1 MSSIKLESRSYV
13 YEDVIGEGRFA
24 KVYKGHC
31 IHKTEEKVA
40 IRKLKATENAAFNEK
55 KFLKEAEEL
64 VKFKHSNIVKTFGV
78 LIDEKAFVQ
87 EYCVKVVQ
95 GNEIHSLLGLINKL
109 NEDFPLEVKLT
120 CFLNITKALSYLHI
134 NNIVVGDLKPANV
147 LVTSSAEDEW
157 IFKLADIAPETRKR
171 NDCSA
176 AMSSCIS
183 EKNNFVFTA
192 AYLAPELLKFNSN
205 MNENKTV
212 TCDIYSFAMMIYQV
226 LFPNVPLYEEINPIH
241 FIIAVT
247 NKWRRIP
254 RVNNSVYK
262 RLVHVMEICW
272 HNDLLKRPK
281 SDSLWKLF
289 QEIDVNGCS
298 ETFLFFCFFLL
309 YVCFLYPVANLNILS

>member
-1 MSSIKLESRSYV
+1 MPSIKLESRSYV
-13 YEDVIGEGRFA
+13 FEDAIGEGRFA
-24 KVYKGHC
+24 KVYRGHC
-31 IHKTEEKVA
+31 ICKTQEKVA

-64 VKFKHSNIVKTFGV
+64 VKFKHSNIVKTFGF
-78 LIDEKAFVQ
+78 LIGEKAFVQ

-120 CFLNITKALSYLHI
+120 CFLKITLSYLHVK
-134 NNIVVGDLKPANV
+134 NIVVGDLKPANV

-176 AMSSCIS
+176 AVSSCIS
-183 EKNNFVFTA
+183 EKNNFIFTA
-192 AYLAPELLKFNSN
+192 AYLAPELLKFNTN

-212 TCDIYSFAMMIYQV
+212 ACDIYSFAMMMYQV
-226 LFPNVPLYEEINPIH
+226 LFPNVPLFEEINPIQ

-247 NKWRRIP
+247 NKWRPSIP
-254 RVNNSVYK
+254 EVNNSVYK
-262 RLVHVMEICW
+262 RFVHLMERCW
-272 HNDLLKRPK
+272 DNDPLKRPK
-281 SDSLWKLF
+281 SDSLWKFF
-289 QEIDVNGCS
+289 QEIDVNGCGK
-298 ETFLFFCFFLL
+298 TFVFVLF
-309 YVCFLYPVANLNILS
+309 CFLYPVVNFNLLS

>member
-1 MSSIKLESRSYV
+1 MHPNGSHLPVVGEKKFLWEFLWKESKVIKTIITFPIF
-13 YEDVIGEGRFA
+13 EDVIGEGRFA
-24 KVYKGHC
+24 KLYRGHC
-31 IHKTEEKVA
+31 ICKTQEKVA

-134 NNIVVGDLKPANV
+134 KNIVAGDLKPANV

-183 EKNNFVFTA
+183 GK
-192 AYLAPELLKFNSN
+192 K
-205 MNENKTV
+205 
-212 TCDIYSFAMMIYQV
+212 
-226 LFPNVPLYEEINPIH
+226 
-241 FIIAVT
+241 
-247 NKWRRIP
+247 
-254 RVNNSVYK
+254 
-262 RLVHVMEICW
+262 
-272 HNDLLKRPK
+272 
-281 SDSLWKLF
+281 
-289 QEIDVNGCS
+289 
-298 ETFLFFCFFLL
+298 
-309 YVCFLYPVANLNILS
+309 

>member
-1 MSSIKLESRSYV
+1 MSSIKLESRSYA
-13 YEDVIGEGRFA
+13 YEDIIGEGRFA
-24 KVYKGHC
+24 KVYKGHRIC
-31 IHKTEEKVA
+31 KTEEKVA

-95 GNEIHSLLGLINKL
+95 GNEIHSLLRLINKL

-134 NNIVVGDLKPANV
+134 KNIVVGDLKPTNV

-212 TCDIYSFAMMIYQV
+212 ACDIYSFAVMMYQV
-226 LFPNVPLYEEINPIH
+226 LFPNVPRFEEINPIQ

-247 NKWRRIP
+247 NKCRPSIP
-254 RVNNSVYK
+254 EVSNSHCK
-262 RLVHVMEICW
+262 
-272 HNDLLKRPK
+272 
-281 SDSLWKLF
+281 
-289 QEIDVNGCS
+289 
-298 ETFLFFCFFLL
+298 FL
-309 YVCFLYPVANLNILS
+309 ILILRKKNTQNEHIIAHFE